1 MQGFFKDRNK
11 DKNKGKLD
19 TLNDSSEV
27 SNNEPVKIGSDITP
41 INSDS
46 VELSAYLYEHNS
58 IDNCYNNIRE
68 NNVNS
73 EDILQLCKEV
83 NSKIKEG
90 SILSKVPSFTT
101 QTLATEILKVYCL
114 IIKDDVQQDV
124 KNINEELETAVGKLN
139 KAQGALEE
147 AQSAYKNLKIDY
159 DELSQ
164 ADNGNT
170 ISSCTSEE
178 KEKYE
183 SDIQLLEDTIEKYQK
198 EIEMNEVKLKDMSD
212 SLDRSNKELIGLNQS
227 LDKISSASADT
238 VDDRFQELLKDSN
251 AKDLEIAKLNSNII
265 TINRDLKQARNDA
278 KTREY
283 NTAAITGLKGSIAML
298 TEDIEKTTS
307 ELMSA
312 LDEVARLQQE
322 AIVSEQEII
331 AYKAQTKSLR
341 AKAQIAVKAVMSGE
355 RAGVVSSAGTG
366 SEAEKEIASSI
377 ASANI
382 EREIGNIDIAMNPRN
397 NASLN
402 TLNAKETIVDK
413 EPEIIIQG
421 IAEETV
427 QKLMVAAMQLRGMQ
441 KSFNPAYRND
451 MRDQLT
457 RLIDSKDSFDFNL
470 GAVKVELERIFADV
484 ITAE

>member
-1 MQGFFKDRNK
+1 MPGFFKDRNK
-11 DKNKGKLD
+11 DKNKDKLGA
-19 TLNDSSEV
+19 LNDSTEV
-27 SNNEPVKIGSDITP
+27 ANKEPIKIGLETAPVK
-41 INSDS
+41 SDS

-58 IDNCYNNIRE
+58 IDNCYNSIRE
-68 NNVNS
+68 DNVNC
-73 EDILQLCKEV
+73 EDMLQLCKEV
-83 NSKIKEG
+83 NSKIKDG
-90 SILSKVPSFTT
+90 SIISNVASFTV
-101 QTLATEILKVYCL
+101 QTLATEVLKVYCL

-124 KNINEELETAVGKLN
+124 KNINSELEISVN
-139 KAQGALEE
+139 KVKQAQIALDE
-147 AQSAYKNLKIDY
+147 AQSDYKNLKIDY
-159 DELSQ
+159 DKLAESKQNGTGEGLSS
-164 ADNGNT
+164 A
-170 ISSCTSEE
+170 E

-183 SDIQLLEDTIEKYQK
+183 RDIQLLEDTIEKYQK
-198 EIEMNEVKLKDMSD
+198 EIEANEEKLKDMSEA
-212 SLDRSNKELIGLNQS
+212 LDKANKELIGLNQS
-227 LDKISSASADT
+227 LDRISSASADT

-298 TEDIEKTTS
+298 TDDIEKTTG

-331 AYKAQTKSLR
+331 AYKSQAKSLK
-341 AKAQIAVKAVMSGE
+341 AKAQMAVKAVMSGE
-355 RAGVVSSAGTG
+355 MAGIANRTGAG
-366 SEAEKEIASSI
+366 SDAEKEVASSI

-382 EREIGNIDIAMNPRN
+382 EREIGNIDIAMNPSSDT
-397 NASLN
+397 SLN
-402 TLNAKETIVDK
+402 TLNTKETIVEK

-441 KSFNPAYRND
+441 KEFMPTYRND
-451 MRDQLT
+451 IRNQLS
-457 RLIDSKDSFDFNL
+457 RLIDNKDSFDFNL
-470 GAVKVELERIFADV
+470 SEVKIELERIFADV